1 VVSDKPTTYSHNTS
15 GKSGEFDMVV
25 TTLVLIQDSEIQVE
39 QVITDD
45 QSSSNGLGLPYLGV
59 LQKLCE
65 LFFYFLQIK
74 QLLQDAADSQLSN
87 KEFWWNKVTGKA
99 SKFLIHFLSQ
109 SHPTKQYENRKT

>member
-45 QSSSNGLGLPYLGV
+45 QSSSNGLGLPYSGV

-74 QLLQDAADSQLSN
+74 QLL
-87 KEFWWNKVTGKA
+87 
-99 SKFLIHFLSQ
+99 
-109 SHPTKQYENRKT
+109 